1 MGAGFLIYCVLLIA
15 TIDNIIKPLVIGGR
29 TKLHTLLVFFSV
41 LGGMKFLGFLG
52 FILGP
57 LITALCLS
65 LLEIYTFEEPEKEEV
80 ALS

>member
-1 MGAGFLIYCVLLIA
+1 FYGILIIGS
-15 TIDNIIKPLVIGGR
+15 IDNIIKPVVIGGR

-41 LGGMKFLGFLG
+41 LGGIKYFGFLG

-65 LLEIYTFEEPEKEEV
+65 LLEIYTFEEVEGG
-80 ALS
+80 